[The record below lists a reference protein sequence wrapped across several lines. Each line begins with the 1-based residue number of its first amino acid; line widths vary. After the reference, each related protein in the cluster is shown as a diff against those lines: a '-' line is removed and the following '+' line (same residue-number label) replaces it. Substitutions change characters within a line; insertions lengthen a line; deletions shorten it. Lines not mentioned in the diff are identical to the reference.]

1 MEVPQFPYLLQHL
14 PGTQLPTPLSHQP
27 LVEIEMDVAVLVVC
41 WVVVLIGILRG
52 EF

>member
-1 MEVPQFPYLLQHL
+1 MEVPQFQYLLQHL

-27 LVEIEMDVAVLVVC
+27 LVEMDVAVLVVC